1 MLSQQPWP
9 LTIKG
14 FGVLAETTEG
24 QLRLNPLVTGR
35 RAEKNPRG
43 SSWVYE
49 HVCVLKV
56 PCSPVSRLEPFH
68 KFVLR
73 VRYPS
78 RECWQ
83 KCFVPP

>member
-1 MLSQQPWP
+1 M
-9 LTIKG
+9 IKG
-14 FGVLAETTEG
+14 FGVLAETLEG

-35 RAEKNPRG
+35 GAEKNPRG

-49 HVCVLKV
+49 HVCAHGALLACE
-56 PCSPVSRLEPFH
+56 PSRLDPFH
-68 KFVLR
+68 RFVLR
-73 VRYPS
+73 VRCPS